1 VVRKIYDGAF
11 FLNPRTYHG
20 VLAYLLHLHVSDN
33 WRFVG
38 ITLVQSRE
46 VGDAVVGAKDRG
58 KQVDVLLVVIAV
70 ASLSVAL
77 WTWIAAAPIDREVV
91 FLATTI
97 ALVIALVL
105 VVNVVVLMM
114 FRLQKRISHLEGEI
128 SQNDAPSEEI
138 PEEQVIVV
146 TLTNTERRIINR
158 LEENEGR
165 LTQDELR
172 RATGFSKSTLSVT
185 LTTLERKSLV
195 DREVSGRTKIV
206 TLKRRVSR

>member
-1 VVRKIYDGAF
+1 LK
-11 FLNPRTYHG
+11 
-20 VLAYLLHLHVSDN
+20 
-33 WRFVG
+33 
-38 ITLVQSRE
+38 
-46 VGDAVVGAKDRG
+46 VGDTVVGATERG
-58 KQVDVLLVVIAV
+58 KLVDALLVVIAV
-70 ASLSVAL
+70 VALSVAL
-77 WTWIAAAPIDREVV
+77 WVWIAAAPIKREVV

-105 VVNVVVLMM
+105 VVNVVILMI

-128 SQNDAPSEEI
+128 SQNDTPSQET
-138 PEEQVIVV
+138 PEQQVIVV

-158 LEENEGR
+158 LEESEGR

-172 RATGFSKSTLSVT
+172 RATGLSKSTLSVT

-195 DREVSGRTKIV
+195 EREISGRTKIV

>member
-1 VVRKIYDGAF
+1 M
-11 FLNPRTYHG
+11 
-20 VLAYLLHLHVSDN
+20 
-33 WRFVG
+33 
-38 ITLVQSRE
+38 
-46 VGDAVVGAKDRG
+46 VGATDRG
-58 KQVDVLLVVIAV
+58 KQVDVLLVVIAIV
-70 ASLSVAL
+70 ALSVAL
-77 WTWIAAAPIDREVV
+77 WVWISAAPIEREVV

-114 FRLQKRISHLEGEI
+114 FRLQKRITHLEGEI
-128 SQNDAPSEEI
+128 SQNDTPPEET

-158 LEENEGR
+158 LEENEGQ

-172 RATGFSKSTLSVT
+172 RATGLSKSTLSVT

-195 DREVSGRTKIV
+195 GREISGRTKIV

>member
-1 VVRKIYDGAF
+1 M
-11 FLNPRTYHG
+11 
-20 VLAYLLHLHVSDN
+20 
-33 WRFVG
+33 
-38 ITLVQSRE
+38 
-46 VGDAVVGAKDRG
+46 VGATGRG
-58 KQVDVLLVVIAV
+58 KLVDALLVVIAV
-70 ASLSVAL
+70 AALSVGL
-77 WTWIAAAPIDREVV
+77 WVWIAAAPIEREVV

-105 VVNVVVLMM
+105 VVNVVILMI

-128 SQNDAPSEEI
+128 SQNDAASQETPD
-138 PEEQVIVV
+138 EQVIVV

-158 LEENEGR
+158 LEESEGR

-172 RATGFSKSTLSVT
+172 RATGLSKSTLSVT

-195 DREVSGRTKIV
+195 EREISGRTKIV